1 MIGLGLDFE
10 EPRDVDGGRHEED
23 CDDVIPGAPA
33 ESLRVRVND
42 AQVTLQGYRD
52 ASISGSCFDKVNVN
66 HISLL
71 SCALLLC

>member
-1 MIGLGLDFE
+1 
-10 EPRDVDGGRHEED
+10 
-23 CDDVIPGAPA
+23 
-33 ESLRVRVND
+33 VRVND

-71 SCALLLC
+71 SCATVVLIIQTSDSKTQHKAVSITIFVVK